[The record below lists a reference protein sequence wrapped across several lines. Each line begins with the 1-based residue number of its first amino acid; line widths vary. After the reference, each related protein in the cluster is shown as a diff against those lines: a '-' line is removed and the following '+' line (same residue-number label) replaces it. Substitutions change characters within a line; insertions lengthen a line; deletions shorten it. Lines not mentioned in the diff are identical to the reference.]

1 MRSKSS
7 FWFAGLFAA
16 LIALFIAHLI
26 VLGAGSRFSFISD
39 VEHAKD
45 ISSALGLFG
54 ALFSGFAA
62 FGLLYTID
70 LQRNALALQSKEI
83 EQGSA
88 MQIRMLHLELLK
100 LSIEDPDLEKVW
112 SGSEMPMT
120 GKQSMYTNLILSH
133 WETQYTSGLLSKQ
146 QLENLLTERMQG
158 ILVQFWEKHRAS
170 RKLHAAAAGNDHFAF
185 HNLVDAAF
193 ESRTR
198 SHKADSLGGESAIQ
212 PPD

>member
-1 MRSKSS
+1 MKSKSS

-16 LIALFIAHLI
+16 LIILFIAHLI
-26 VLGAGSRFSFISD
+26 ILGAGSSFSFISD

-70 LQRNALALQSKEI
+70 LQRNALTLQSKEVQ
-83 EQGSA
+83 QGAA

-100 LSIEDPDLEKVW
+100 LSIEDPELEKVW
-112 SGSEMPMT
+112 SGSETPIT

-133 WETQYTSGLLSKQ
+133 WETQYTSGLLSEQ
-146 QLENLLTERMQG
+146 QLENLLSERMHG
-158 ILVQFWEKHRAS
+158 IFVQFWERHRVS
-170 RKLHAAAAGNDHFAF
+170 RKLHAEAAGQGHMAF
-185 HNLVDAAF
+185 HNLVEAAF
-193 ESRTR
+193 ESK
-198 SHKADSLGGESAIQ
+198 KASAELV
-212 PPD
+212 D